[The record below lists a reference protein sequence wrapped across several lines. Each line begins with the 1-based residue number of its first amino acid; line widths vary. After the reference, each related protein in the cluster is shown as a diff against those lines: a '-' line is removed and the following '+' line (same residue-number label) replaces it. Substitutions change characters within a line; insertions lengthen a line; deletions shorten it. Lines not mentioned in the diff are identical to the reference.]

1 MPQIRCPVLGC
12 RRRKDE
18 WGKKSYPLPSA
29 DMFTLQLDSTID
41 VSINNRICQPCWE
54 RHKDHRMPL
63 DGRIRVHPVASPSPL
78 DALLSAAISPLPPC
92 PSPLPSPPCVA
103 SLPSP
108 PTPARIIT
116 PSPAYPIVASYPLQV
131 QHSSSTSPTPVPHQS
146 HHSPIPVPQQS
157 HNSPTTVAQQSHT
170 SHTVITSP
178 RRTHS
183 FPPVLDLSPAPAT
196 YSERQRDVVASV
208 MAGIDYERYR
218 LQQVMQGVKPMA
230 KSTWYDHQS
239 TVYDSIIQIAESK
252 EVEYLQMLR
261 ATGQRLVFCADAAWS
276 HRGYEANQCCWLL
289 LNAENKQIALVVIL
303 TKPRWEKGEEV
314 HKGNYKG
321 SSGGM
326 EGMAMERGIAR
337 LKENELLPLV
347 QGWVCDKD
355 SSVSVQ
361 LKANP
366 DTAHIPIYYDPGHI
380 KKNFQK
386 SLLAIYGTGVRYKGL
401 AERGG

>member
-1 MPQIRCPVLGC
+1 MLAQHHAQRESIVESSEVLIQTHTQLFSCSASTSAVTLGPPFFPLHTMPRQQCPVLGC
-12 RRRKDE
+12 GSWRSSCGE
-18 WGKKSYPLPSA
+18 KSYPLPSA
-29 DMFTLQLDSTID
+29 DIFTLQLASTVD
-41 VSINNRICQPCWE
+41 TSINNRICQPCWK

-63 DGRIRVHPVASPSPL
+63 DGRTRVHPIASPSPL
-78 DALLSAAISPLPPC
+78 DALLSAAISPLPSAPV
-92 PSPLPSPPCVA
+92 SVPSPPSLS

-108 PTPARIIT
+108 PLTPAR
-116 PSPAYPIVASYPLQV
+116 VLASIQP
-131 QHSSSTSPTPVPHQS
+131 
-146 HHSPIPVPQQS
+146 
-157 HNSPTTVAQQSHT
+157 PTTVPT
-170 SHTVITSP
+170 PP

-183 FPPVLDLSPAPAT
+183 FPPVLDLSPAPST

-218 LQQVMQGVKPMA
+218 LQQVMQGVTPMA
-230 KSTWYDHQS
+230 KSTWYEHQS
-239 TVYDSIIQIAESK
+239 TVYNSIIQIAESK

-289 LNAENKQIALVVIL
+289 LNAENKQIALAVIL
-303 TKPRWEKGEEV
+303 TKSRWEKGEEV

-321 SSGGM
+321 SSRGM
-326 EGMAMERGIAR
+326 EGMAMDKGIAR
-337 LKENELLPLV
+337 LKENGLLPLV

-355 SSVSVQ
+355 SSVSEQ

-366 DTAHIPIYYDPGHI
+366 DTAHIPIHYDPGHI

-386 SLLAIYGTGVRYKGL
+386 SLMGIYGAGVRYKGL
-401 AERGG
+401 AERGGQ